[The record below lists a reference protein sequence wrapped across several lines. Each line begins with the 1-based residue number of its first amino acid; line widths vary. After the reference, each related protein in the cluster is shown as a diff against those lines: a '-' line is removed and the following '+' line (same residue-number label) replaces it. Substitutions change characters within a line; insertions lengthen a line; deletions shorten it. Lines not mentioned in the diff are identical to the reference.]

1 MGEAASLLV
10 LAAGIP
16 EQRGLFEELV
26 EKVVV
31 VPTVILFIPIYTN
44 LFTLDG
50 TDFLDF
56 RRDRSKPS
64 PSSLR
69 I

>member
-1 MGEAASLLV
+1 MGGAASLRV

-50 TDFLDF
+50 ADFLDF